1 MALEAVVFPHYL
13 VSSGSW
19 PWGWSVAAEDK
30 GECFDGN
37 RGATCSSNS
46 KLTMAIEG
54 NDAVACAG
62 GGRKKRRRSKIS
74 LKNKEASEQQRMAH
88 IAVERNRRKQMND
101 YLAVLRSLMPPSY
114 INRVSLSPSHD
125 LFLDFFGGARPLP
138 RLNTYILRMSQGDQA
153 STVGSAINFIKELE
167 HLLLSVEIQSQLK
180 QPPDPTNPPANLFTF
195 SGSSSNSNSAFAG
208 IQVAV
213 VEVHA
218 SLKVVSRRRPK
229 QLLHL
234 VTGLQNLRLSTL
246 HLNVTAAADPMIL
259 YSLSL
264 KGSYKAPVTI
274 LCGRSSTDLLG

>member
-1 MALEAVVFPHYL
+1 MALEAVVFPHYP
-13 VSSGSW
+13 VSAGSW
-19 PWGWSVAAEDK
+19 PWGWSAAAEDK
-30 GECFDGN
+30 GESFAGN

-46 KLTMAIEG
+46 KLTVAIDG

-62 GGRKKRRRSKIS
+62 GGRKKRRRRKFS

-114 INRVSLSPSHD
+114 INR
-125 LFLDFFGGARPLP
+125 
-138 RLNTYILRMSQGDQA
+138 GDQA
-153 STVGSAINFIKELE
+153 SIVGSAINFIKELE
-167 HLLLSVEIQSQLK
+167 HLLLSVEIQNQLK
-180 QPPDPTNPPANLFTF
+180 QPPDTTNPPANLFTF

-208 IQVAV
+208 IHVAV
-213 VEVHA
+213 VEGHA

-246 HLNVTAAADPMIL
+246 HLNVTAAEPMIL

-264 KGSYKAPVTI
+264 KVEDDCLLNSADEIAAAVHGIVGDIQGETGS
-274 LCGRSSTDLLG
+274 